1 MNASCRYVA
10 AVLCLVFSTSCSDAR
25 RESLNRFATDY
36 VAYRTAL
43 YDSEIG
49 MYAILLDQAQRGD
62 AREVSSYRMAFVKAL
77 DSKAS
82 KQERA
87 YAATQSLAFYQ
98 RGSVGAMQTFEN
110 RNDIVDE
117 KSLAL
122 VEAAH
127 SMRNAAYRSQVIE
140 IADSARKIQHT
151 LVAIRENYFLI
162 YDLQTLVLKAIAREN
177 GDLNKNFDIMR
188 EKSSELQRLTSE
200 SDSLLTEEQ
209 DGVRRLQEQYAAL
222 KGSAGISIDYIE
234 PPAESSNHASH

>member
-1 MNASCRYVA
+1 
-10 AVLCLVFSTSCSDAR
+10 
-25 RESLNRFATDY
+25 
-36 VAYRTAL
+36 
-43 YDSEIG
+43 
-49 MYAILLDQAQRGD
+49 
-62 AREVSSYRMAFVKAL
+62 
-77 DSKAS
+77 
-82 KQERA
+82 
-87 YAATQSLAFYQ
+87 
-98 RGSVGAMQTFEN
+98 MQTFEN